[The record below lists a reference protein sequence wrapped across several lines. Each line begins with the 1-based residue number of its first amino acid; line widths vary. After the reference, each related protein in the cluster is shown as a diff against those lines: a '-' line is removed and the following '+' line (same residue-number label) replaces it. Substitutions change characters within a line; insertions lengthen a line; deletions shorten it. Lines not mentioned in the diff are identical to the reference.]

1 MPVWTLVR
9 QARYLGRYREIAT
22 IFASHGFGLLVQQL
36 GLGGMLS
43 LPARVLRRRAPTD
56 LNTAQ
61 RLRAALIALGPTAV
75 KLGQILSTRPDL
87 LPPEYLEELNGLQDT
102 VPSFPYEQVVATIEA
117 ELGRPLGELFQ
128 SFDRDSLAAASLG
141 QVHCAVLPGGE
152 QVVVKVQRPDMA
164 TIVATDLAILNDL
177 ARLAQERTTLGQQ
190 YDLTDLAW
198 EFAAS
203 LRAELDYR
211 REGRNADRFR
221 ENFAGNGLIHIPT
234 IYWSHTSAR
243 VLTSER
249 LVGVKINDIAGLEDA
264 GLDRKRLA
272 RHCMEVIL
280 KEIFVDGYFH
290 GDPHAGN
297 FFALPGEV
305 VGAVDFGQVGVLD
318 RTDTVQLLQLL
329 RAITAHNLDD
339 TLRALERLGVVERY
353 EVSAGLRR
361 DLKRFLD
368 HVVDQ
373 PLATLSARDTGM
385 ELLALFRRHRLRLPA
400 PLALLLK
407 AMIMMEGTGLQLD
420 PQLDIFGIA
429 RPYVAEHIAGTP
441 LVLGQQALDEARDV
455 AESLLALP
463 HQAGAALRQV
473 SEHGLKLQSSDLD
486 MRRVAAALS
495 QASGRLSLAMVLSAQ
510 VLGMAILALAAALGL
525 GSTQFTVI
533 LIVGGVVLIVT
544 TVWLLLSLIRR

>member
-1 MPVWTLVR
+1 MWTLVR

-43 LPARVLRRRAPTD
+43 LPARVLRRRAAPHLTP
-56 LNTAQ
+56 AQ
-61 RLRAALIALGPTAV
+61 RLRLALIALGPTAV

-87 LPPEYLEELNGLQDT
+87 LPAEYLEELNGLQDT
-102 VPSFPYEQVVATIEA
+102 VPPFPYEQAVAIIEA
-117 ELGRPLGELFQ
+117 ELGRPVGELFR
-128 SFDRDSLAAASLG
+128 SFDPDSLAAASLG
-141 QVHCAVLPGGE
+141 QVHSAVLLTGE
-152 QVVVKVQRPDMA
+152 QVVVKVQRPDIA
-164 TIVATDLAILNDL
+164 AIVATDLAILGDL

-221 ENFAGNGLIHIPT
+221 ENFAGNGLIHIPS

-249 LVGVKINDIAGLEDA
+249 LMGVKINDLAALEAAGLNRA
-264 GLDRKRLA
+264 RLA
-272 RHCMEVIL
+272 RHCVEVIL

-297 FFALPGEV
+297 FFALPGDV
-305 VGAVDFGQVGVLD
+305 IGAVDFGQVGVLE
-318 RTDTVQLLQLL
+318 RGDTVQLLQLL

-339 TLRALERLGVVERY
+339 TLRALERLGVVQRY
-353 EVSAGLRR
+353 EVSAALRR
-361 DLKRFLD
+361 DLQRFLD

-420 PQLDIFGIA
+420 PQLDVFGIA
-429 RPYVAEHIAGTP
+429 RPYVAAHIAETP
-441 LVLGQQALDEARDV
+441 LVLGQQALEEARDV

-463 HQAGAALRQV
+463 HQAGAALRQI
-473 SEHGLKLQSSDLD
+473 SDQGLKLQSADLD
-486 MRRVAAALS
+486 MRRVATALA
-495 QASGRLSLAMVLSAQ
+495 QASGRLSLALVLSAQ

-525 GSTQFTVI
+525 GSAQLTVI

-544 TVWLLLSLIRR
+544 TIWLLVSLVRR